1 MSDTALL
8 VIDAQ
13 ESFRKRGPWVDSEF
27 AAYVAK
33 QQQLIDGCVKNGVSV
48 VSIFHVD
55 STGDFSV
62 ASGNVRTLK
71 ELNVT
76 PDFTV
81 HKSMH
86 SALAGT
92 PLQAWLI
99 QNGIKRVIV
108 SGIRSEQCC
117 ETTTRHASD
126 SGFTVDYVT
135 EATHTFAM
143 THPKTGTTYSA
154 QQIKERCEARP
165 RWTLCAHRQRRRGVE
180 HEASR
185 MTEIPVIFVVLP
197 RVLLLDLAGPAEALR
212 LAGKARSD

>member
-13 ESFRKRGPWVDSEF
+13 ESFRKRGPWNEADYQ
-27 AAYVAK
+27 AYVAK
-33 QQQLIDGCVKNGVSV
+33 QQQLIDGAKARGMPI

-55 STGDFSV
+55 PTGDFSME
-62 ASGNVRTLK
+62 SGNVRTLN
-71 ELNVT
+71 ELTVT

-81 HKSMH
+81 HKNMH

-92 PLQAWLI
+92 PLQAWLVGK
-99 QNGIKRVIV
+99 GIRHLII

-126 SGFTVDYVT
+126 SGFSVDYVT

-143 THPKTGTTYSA
+143 THANGTVYTA
-154 QQIKERCEARP
+154 QQIKERCELVLSNRFARIV
-165 RWTLCAHRQRRRGVE
+165 TVDQAL
-180 HEASR
+180 ASKR
-185 MTEIPVIFVVLP
+185 
-197 RVLLLDLAGPAEALR
+197 AA
-212 LAGKARSD
+212 